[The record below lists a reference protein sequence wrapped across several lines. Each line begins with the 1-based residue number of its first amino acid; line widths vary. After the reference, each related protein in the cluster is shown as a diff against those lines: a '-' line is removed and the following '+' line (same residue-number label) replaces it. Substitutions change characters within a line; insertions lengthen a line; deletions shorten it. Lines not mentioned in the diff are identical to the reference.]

1 MALKKMR
8 LKTTIEHQGKR
19 LDDVLTQWL
28 SSSLDQAISKGKA
41 RKLIVAGAVY
51 LNSKRVRIAS
61 KELRQNAWIDVFLD
75 LEKLNSSSRDQ
86 DLRFEMTDQHV
97 LFEDEDLIAVN
108 KPPGLPTQ
116 PTLDE
121 ARENLFLSVK
131 KFLAQREK
139 KSITDVY
146 LGLHHRLDRDTS
158 GVILFTKSKRANP
171 GVAELFT
178 QHLAQKT
185 YQALC
190 SIEQRTEL
198 KEAWVIR
205 NYLGK
210 DKRAGSKANHYC
222 SVRSGGDFAHTEFK
236 LLERHE
242 NFIRVEAKPLTGRTH
257 QIRVHLS
264 EAGFPILGDTHY
276 GGTKIVASYN
286 ISRVMLHA
294 ATLTFPH
301 PIHKNKMTIQSS
313 LPHDFT
319 QCLNHLCKSV
329 VD

>member
-8 LKTTIEHQGKR
+8 LKTTLEHQGLR
-19 LDDVLTQWL
+19 LDDVLTKWL
-28 SSSLDQAISKGKA
+28 AQALGQSFSKGKA

-61 KELRQNAWIDVFLD
+61 KELRQNAWIDVFID
-75 LEKLNSSSRDQ
+75 LEKLQSTSRDQ
-86 DLRFEMTDQHV
+86 DVHFEMSEKNV
-97 LFEDEDLIAVN
+97 LFEDEDLIVVD

-131 KFLAQREK
+131 KYLAQRVHQ
-139 KSITDVY
+139 SITDVY

-171 GVAELFT
+171 GVADLFAK
-178 QHLAQKT
+178 HLAQKT

-190 SIEQRTEL
+190 SVDRGAQV
-198 KEAWVIR
+198 KESWVVR

-210 DKRAGSKANHYC
+210 DRGSGAKANRYC

-236 LLERHE
+236 LLERYGDL
-242 NFIRVEAKPLTGRTH
+242 IRVEAKPLTGRTH

-264 EAGFPILGDTHY
+264 EAGFPILGDPHY
-276 GGTKIVASYN
+276 GGQKSIFSFTIP
-286 ISRVMLHA
+286 RVMLHA
-294 ATLTFPH
+294 SSLTFPH
-301 PIHKNKMTIQSS
+301 PVHKKELTITSPLPDDFKTCLQKVLKSS
-313 LPHDFT
+313 
-319 QCLNHLCKSV
+319 
-329 VD
+329 